1 MNLDWTQSE
10 ENALIYVGDTMCSWC
25 HGFSPE
31 LDKLKDMHPELTFRL
46 VMGGLRPYNTEKAID
61 MAEFLRSHWMEI
73 GERTGQPFSFDIL
86 DDPDFIYDT
95 EPASRAVVVAR
106 MMNPEIE
113 YEFFKAVQH
122 AFYAGNKNTNDV
134 KTYVELAKQF
144 ELDPAEYEK
153 IFTSEEAQ
161 LQTKSDFRLSSD
173 MGIRGFPS
181 MVLKMGTKFVQ
192 IANGYQKAESIE
204 EILQSQLSATT

>member
-1 MNLDWTQSE
+1 MNLDWIKSE

-31 LDKLKDMHPELTFRL
+31 LDKLKSNHPELNFRL

-61 MAEFLRSHWMEI
+61 MAEFLRSHWVEI
-73 GERTGQPFSFDIL
+73 GERTGQPFSLDIL
-86 DDPDFIYDT
+86 DDPNFIYDT

-106 MMNPEIE
+106 LMNPEIE

-134 KTYVELAKQF
+134 KTYLEIAK
-144 ELDPAEYEK
+144 EYDLDVAEYEK
-153 IFTSEEAQ
+153 LFTSEEAQ
-161 LQTKSDFRLSSD
+161 LHTRSDFKLSSD
-173 MGIRGFPS
+173 MGVRGFPS
-181 MVLKMGTKFVQ
+181 MILKVGSRFVQ
-192 IANGYQKAESIE
+192 IANGYQKAENIE
-204 EILQSQLSATT
+204 EILQSELQTS